1 MADKKALSLLKKYY
15 LPYRTKEKPSDAEI
29 RNAVRSGILVPDS
42 AMTHDEIVTEIK
54 ALSGHIALERAAKAF
69 LYSLSSGD
77 MRYRSALSSLVWAKA
92 LPEHAFISNGVEK
105 DEWRTPACVI
115 CG

>member
-15 LPYRTKEKPSDAEI
+15 LPYRTKEKLSDAEI

-54 ALSGHIALERAAKAF
+54 ALTGHIALDVQQKHFCTAF
-69 LYSLSSGD
+69 Q
-77 MRYRSALSSLVWAKA
+77 A
-92 LPEHAFISNGVEK
+92 
-105 DEWRTPACVI
+105 VI
-115 CG
+115 CKLSECCFTGTSDVCFLCDPDRYGCAELGF